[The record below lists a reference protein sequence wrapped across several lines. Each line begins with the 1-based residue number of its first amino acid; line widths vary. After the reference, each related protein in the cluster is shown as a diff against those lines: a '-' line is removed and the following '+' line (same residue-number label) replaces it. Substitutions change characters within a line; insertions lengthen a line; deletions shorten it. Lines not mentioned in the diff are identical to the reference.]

1 MENKIK
7 QMIILDWVDFDDAA
21 FVDEAIERIRKK
33 APDTLDRQ
41 TVNHYK
47 ILEEKDLFGNIQEMC
62 KYLYRLED
70 EGFQSVSQVW
80 DGYEDNH
87 FQANK
92 YEYETD
98 DEMVYRLGQ
107 IISKEVGEIVE
118 EIMRKKEKKAEIEEL
133 RAKLRK
139 LESEL

>member
-7 QMIILDWVDFDDAA
+7 QMIIRDWIDFDDAA

-41 TVNHYK
+41 MVNHYK
-47 ILEEKDLFGNIQEMC
+47 ILEEKKLFGNIQEMC
-62 KYLYRLED
+62 KYLHRLED

-80 DGYEDNH
+80 TGYEDNEFH
-87 FQANK
+87 ADK

-98 DEMVYRLGQ
+98 DEMAYRLGQ
-107 IISKEVGEIVE
+107 IMGREVDEIVG

-133 RAKLRK
+133 RAKLKK